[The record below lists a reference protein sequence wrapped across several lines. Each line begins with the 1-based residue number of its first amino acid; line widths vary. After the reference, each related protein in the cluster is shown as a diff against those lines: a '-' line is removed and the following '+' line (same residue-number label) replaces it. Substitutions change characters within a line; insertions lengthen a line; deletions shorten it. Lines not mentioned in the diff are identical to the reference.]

1 MSAKT
6 KIVVLHLKELIYT
19 GIFAV
24 LGILFIILLVVM
36 FLPKDK
42 ESKKEETSS
51 STAVTYEPGTYSTSL
66 SLNGSNVS
74 IEVDVAETEITDLRI
89 VNLDEAITTMY
100 PLVEPSFDDLTKQI
114 LDVQNLD
121 EITYSD
127 ENRYTYM
134 VLLDAVESALE
145 QAKLTGTD
153 TEINSKIH
161 TENQTAVEATVETE
175 TTSND
180 K

>member
-24 LGILFIILLVVM
+24 LGILFIILLVIM

-42 ESKKEETSS
+42 ESKKEEEPS

-74 IEVDVAETEITDLRI
+74 IEVDVVENSITDLRL
-89 VNLDEAITTMY
+89 VNMDEAVTTMY
-100 PLVEPSFDDLTKQI
+100 PLVEPSFEDLTEQI
-114 LDVQNLD
+114 LKVQNLD
-121 EITYSD
+121 EVTYAD

-134 VLLDAVESALE
+134 VLLDAIESALA
-145 QAKLTGTD
+145 QAV
-153 TEINSKIH
+153 IP
-161 TENQTAVEATVETE
+161 EAETE
-175 TTSND
+175 
-180 K
+180 

>member
-42 ESKKEETSS
+42 DAKKEENS

-74 IEVDVAETEITDLRI
+74 IEVDVAKTEITDLRL
-89 VNLDEAITTMY
+89 VNLDEAVTTMY
-100 PLVEPSFDDLTKQI
+100 PLVEPSFEDLTKQI
-114 LDVQNLD
+114 LEVQNLE
-121 EITYSD
+121 EITYTD
-127 ENRYTYM
+127 DNRYTYM
-134 VLLDAVESALE
+134 VLLDAIESALN
-145 QAKLTGTD
+145 QAKLTETN
-153 TEINSKIH
+153 TEINSEIKTH
-161 TENQTAVEATVETE
+161 TEAATETE
-175 TTSND
+175 THTESATN
-180 K
+180 KN

>member
-24 LGILFIILLVVM
+24 FGILFIILLIIM

-42 ESKKEETSS
+42 ESKKEEEPS

-74 IEVDVAETEITDLRI
+74 IEVDVVENSITDLRL
-89 VNLDEAITTMY
+89 VNMDEAVTTMY
-100 PLVEPSFDDLTKQI
+100 PLVEPSFEDLTEQI
-114 LDVQNLD
+114 LKVQNLD
-121 EITYSD
+121 EVTYAD

-134 VLLDAVESALE
+134 VLLDAIESALN
-145 QAKLTGTD
+145 QAV
-153 TEINSKIH
+153 IS
-161 TENQTAVEATVETE
+161 EAETE
-175 TTSND
+175 
-180 K
+180 

>member
-24 LGILFIILLVVM
+24 LGVLFIILLVIM

-42 ESKKEETSS
+42 ESTKEEEPS

-74 IEVDVAETEITDLRI
+74 IEVDVAESGITDLRL
-89 VNLDEAITTMY
+89 VNMDEAVTTMY
-100 PLVEPSFDDLTKQI
+100 PLVEPSFEDLTEQI
-114 LDVQNLD
+114 LEVQNLD
-121 EITYSD
+121 EVTYAD

-134 VLLDAVESALE
+134 VLLDAIESALN
-145 QAKLTGTD
+145 QA
-153 TEINSKIH
+153 IIP
-161 TENQTAVEATVETE
+161 EAETQ
-175 TTSND
+175 
-180 K
+180 

>member
-24 LGILFIILLVVM
+24 LGILFIVLLVIM

-42 ESKKEETSS
+42 ESKKEKEPS

-74 IEVDVAETEITDLRI
+74 IEVDVAESGITDLRL
-89 VNLDEAITTMY
+89 VNMDEAVTTMY
-100 PLVEPSFDDLTKQI
+100 PLVEPSFEDLTEQI
-114 LDVQNLD
+114 LEVQNLD
-121 EITYSD
+121 EVTYAD

-134 VLLDAVESALE
+134 VLLDAIESALE
-145 QAKLTGTD
+145 QAKV
-153 TEINSKIH
+153 S
-161 TENQTAVEATVETE
+161 ETE
-175 TTSND
+175 TQIETSTNAE
-180 K
+180 

>member
-24 LGILFIILLVVM
+24 LGVLFIILLVIM

-42 ESKKEETSS
+42 ESTKEEEPS
-51 STAVTYEPGTYSTSL
+51 STTVTYEPGTYSTSL

-74 IEVDVAETEITDLRI
+74 IEVDVAESGITDLRL
-89 VNLDEAITTMY
+89 VNMDEAVTTMY
-100 PLVEPSFDDLTKQI
+100 PLVEPSFEDLTEQI
-114 LDVQNLD
+114 LEVQNLD
-121 EITYSD
+121 EVTYAD

-134 VLLDAVESALE
+134 VLLDAIESALT
-145 QAKLTGTD
+145 QAILP
-153 TEINSKIH
+153 
-161 TENQTAVEATVETE
+161 EAETQ
-175 TTSND
+175 
-180 K
+180 

>member
-24 LGILFIILLVVM
+24 LGILFIILLIIM

-42 ESKKEETSS
+42 ESKKEKEPS

-74 IEVDVAETEITDLRI
+74 IEVDVVENSITDLRL
-89 VNLDEAITTMY
+89 VNMDEAVTTMY
-100 PLVEPSFDDLTKQI
+100 PLVEPSFEDLTEQI
-114 LDVQNLD
+114 LKVQNLD
-121 EITYSD
+121 EVTYAD

-134 VLLDAVESALE
+134 VLLDAIESALN
-145 QAKLTGTD
+145 QAV
-153 TEINSKIH
+153 IS
-161 TENQTAVEATVETE
+161 EAETE
-175 TTSND
+175 
-180 K
+180 

>member
-24 LGILFIILLVVM
+24 LGILFIILLVIM

-42 ESKKEETSS
+42 ESKKEDEPS

-74 IEVDVAETEITDLRI
+74 IEVDVAESGITDLRL
-89 VNLDEAITTMY
+89 VNMDEAVTTMY
-100 PLVEPSFDDLTKQI
+100 PLVEPAVEKISEQVIEKQTT
-114 LDVQNLD
+114 
-121 EITYSD
+121 EGITYQSD
-127 ENRYTYM
+127 NQYTSIVILNAIEN
-134 VLLDAVESALE
+134 AL
-145 QAKLTGTD
+145 
-153 TEINSKIH
+153 SKA
-161 TENQTAVEATVETE
+161 QVETQAE
-175 TTSND
+175 
-180 K
+180 

>member
-42 ESKKEETSS
+42 ESKKEEEPS

-74 IEVDVAETEITDLRI
+74 IEVDVAENGITDLRL
-89 VNLDEAITTMY
+89 VNLDEAVTTMY
-100 PLVEPSFDDLTKQI
+100 PLVEPSFEDLTNQI
-114 LDVQNLD
+114 LEIQNLD
-121 EITYSD
+121 EITYAD

-134 VLLDAVESALE
+134 VLLDAIESALE
-145 QAKLTGTD
+145 QAK
-153 TEINSKIH
+153 IP
-161 TENQTAVEATVETE
+161 ETE
-175 TTSND
+175 TQTETSTNAD
-180 K
+180 

>member
-42 ESKKEETSS
+42 ESKKEEEPS

-66 SLNGSNVS
+66 SLNGSSVS
-74 IEVDVAETEITDLRI
+74 IEVDVAENGITDLRL
-89 VNLDEAITTMY
+89 VNLDEAVTTMY
-100 PLVEPSFDDLTKQI
+100 PLVEPSFEDLTNQI
-114 LDVQNLD
+114 LEIQNLD
-121 EITYSD
+121 EITYAD

-134 VLLDAVESALE
+134 VLLDAIESALE
-145 QAKLTGTD
+145 QAK
-153 TEINSKIH
+153 IP
-161 TENQTAVEATVETE
+161 ETE
-175 TTSND
+175 TQTETSTNAD
-180 K
+180 

>member
-19 GIFAV
+19 GIFAG

-36 FLPKDK
+36 FFPKDK
-42 ESKKEETSS
+42 EPKQEEEPS

-74 IEVDVAETEITDLRI
+74 IEVDVAETGITDLRL
-89 VNLDEAITTMY
+89 VNMDEAVTTMY
-100 PLVEPSFDDLTKQI
+100 PLIEPSFEDLTEQI
-114 LDVQNLD
+114 LELQSLE
-121 EITYSD
+121 EIAYAD

-134 VLLDAVESALE
+134 VLLDAIEDALS
-145 QAKLTGTD
+145 QAQ
-153 TEINSKIH
+153 IP
-161 TENQTAVEATVETE
+161 VETTGIE
-175 TTSND
+175 
-180 K
+180 

>member
-24 LGILFIILLVVM
+24 LGILFIILLIIM
-36 FLPKDK
+36 FFPKDK
-42 ESKKEETSS
+42 QSNKGEEPS

-74 IEVDVAETEITDLRI
+74 IEVDVAESGSTDLRL
-89 VNLDEAITTMY
+89 VNLEEAITTMY
-100 PLVEPSFDDLTKQI
+100 PLVEPSFQDIKEQLLET
-114 LDVQNLD
+114 QNLD
-121 EITYSD
+121 EIAYAD

-134 VLLDAVESALE
+134 VLIEAIETALS
-145 QAKLTGTD
+145 QAQSPETA
-153 TEINSKIH
+153 TE
-161 TENQTAVEATVETE
+161 
-175 TTSND
+175 
-180 K
+180 